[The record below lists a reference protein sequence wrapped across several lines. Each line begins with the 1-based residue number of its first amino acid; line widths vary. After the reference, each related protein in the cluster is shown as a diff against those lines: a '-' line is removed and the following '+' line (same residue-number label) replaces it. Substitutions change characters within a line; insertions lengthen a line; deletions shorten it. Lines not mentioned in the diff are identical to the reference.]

1 MFRLGEGSNHHRTS
15 RALLRQLPHS
25 VRDLAIVARDLI
37 DGTQT
42 GNLERCA
49 IECEDGQVVKCTVV
63 DCEHSREAIDN
74 IQPLGF

>member
-1 MFRLGEGSNHHRTS
+1 VFPIREGSNHHRTS

-42 GNLERCA
+42 GNPEQCA
-49 IECEDGQVVKCTVV
+49 IECEDGQVGKCTVV
-63 DCEHSREAIDN
+63 GYEHSREAIDN
-74 IQPLGF
+74 I